1 MLRYEA
7 PRNPQRLWLISVV
20 FKWEVGFS
28 EYSNFKLDNNSQE
41 MTKEKTE
48 MTKKWLFFFVRK
60 NNTIQ
65 TSIATLFFKF

>member
-48 MTKKWLFFFVRK
+48 MTKNGFFLLEK

>member
-48 MTKKWLFFFVRK
+48 MTKNGFFFVRK

>member
-48 MTKKWLFFFVRK
+48 MTKKWLFFLLEK
-60 NNTIQ
+60 TTQ
-65 TSIATLFFKF
+65 FKHQ